1 MIRAADLL
9 KAYRKTINPPYETK
23 DLVTIFAILF
33 ILIVI
38 PLTALV
44 VQQQF
49 RLVTQAAIWQP
60 TPGTTWQW
68 QLTGTID
75 TSYDVQMYDIDLFN
89 APQSKIDQLHSDGRI
104 VICYFSAGS
113 WEDWR
118 PDANGFPDSVKGS
131 SNGWPGEKW
140 LDIRQLDI
148 LGPIMEDRMD
158 LAVQKN
164 CDGLEPDN
172 IDGWDGNNTGFP
184 LTADDQLTYNRWLA
198 TQAHERNLSIGL
210 KNDLGQVNQLLN
222 DFDWALDEECFEW
235 DGCEALLPFISAGK
249 AIFHVEY
256 NKNTSQFCP
265 QANAWGFSSMK
276 KRLDLDEWM
285 EPCWTTSADTTP
297 PNVSITS
304 PAHEYSVSGTVN
316 VQATVS
322 DNVELTSVM
331 RQK

>member
-1 MIRAADLL
+1 MVAADLL
-9 KAYRKTINPPYETK
+9 RAYRKTINPPYETK
-23 DLVTIFAILF
+23 NLVIIFATLF
-33 ILIVI
+33 IIIAI

-49 RLVTQAAIWQP
+49 SRVAQAVIWQP

-75 TSYDVQMYDIDLFN
+75 TSYDVQMYDIDLFD

-118 PDANGFPDSVKGS
+118 PDANRFSNNVKGS
-131 SNGWPGEKW
+131 NNGWPGEKW
-140 LDIRQLDI
+140 LDIRQLGI
-148 LGPIMEDRMD
+148 LGPIMEARMD

-184 LTADDQLTYNRWLA
+184 LTANDQLTYNEWLA

-222 DFDWALDEECFEW
+222 DFDWALDEECFEL
-235 DGCEALLPFISAGK
+235 DKCEALLPFINAGK
-249 AIFHVEY
+249 AVFHVEY
-256 NKNTSQFCP
+256 NKNTSQFCA

-285 EPCWTTSADTTP
+285 EPC
-297 PNVSITS
+297 
-304 PAHEYSVSGTVN
+304 
-316 VQATVS
+316 
-322 DNVELTSVM
+322 
-331 RQK
+331 